1 MLFQESGVQEPASS
15 ESQDEPTPPSAE
27 STQTPKKCSPPGGTP
42 HSAEATAASS
52 KTVNLSAET
61 FGPGLSLVGS
71 PPAST
76 SSPRMVV
83 VGDHKSEGST
93 EEEEE
98 EFKDRE
104 MNVDQSINSAVIN
117 GLFEG
122 ILEQSEDQR
131 EEDDEEEEDALNI
144 SSMSLLTPLAET
156 VAAVVKSPERR
167 MMVGAT
173 PYQLHATPSS
183 CYCWQH
189 CVFTDF
195 HSGQLVPHQEQHSRE
210 HLLI

>member
-1 MLFQESGVQEPASS
+1 MV
-15 ESQDEPTPPSAE
+15 
-27 STQTPKKCSPPGGTP
+27 
-42 HSAEATAASS
+42 
-52 KTVNLSAET
+52 
-61 FGPGLSLVGS
+61 S

-76 SSPRMVV
+76 SSPRKVV
-83 VGDHKSEGST
+83 VEDQQTEGST

-98 EFKDRE
+98 VKEIE

-131 EEDDEEEEDALNI
+131 EEEEEEEDALNI

-156 VAAVVKSPERR
+156 VAAVVKSPDRR

-173 PYQLHATPSS
+173 RYHAIHVLPVPVSNTVCFLQTSTPASSFLIKSNTPESVSSADSLQRTEILLSASSDYIDIQEEDHKLPYR
-183 CYCWQH
+183 C
-189 CVFTDF
+189 DF
-195 HSGQLVPHQEQHSRE
+195 LRSRVSFRAFE
-210 HLLI
+210 KVRLS

>member
-15 ESQDEPTPPSAE
+15 EPQDEPTPPSAE

-52 KTVNLSAET
+52 KTVDLPAET
-61 FGPGLSLVGS
+61 FGPGLSLMGS

-76 SSPRMVV
+76 SSPRT
-83 VGDHKSEGST
+83 VGVEDHKSKGST

-98 EFKDRE
+98 VQDRE

-144 SSMSLLTPLAET
+144 SSMSLLTPLVET
-156 VAAVVKSPERR
+156 VAAVVKTPERR
-167 MMVGAT
+167 MMVGTT
-173 PYQLHATPSS
+173 PSQLHTTPSS
-183 CYCWQH
+183 CYRRQH

-210 HLLI
+210 HLLS

>member
-1 MLFQESGVQEPASS
+1 MLFQESGVQEPESS
-15 ESQDEPTPPSAE
+15 EPQDEPTPPSAE

-52 KTVNLSAET
+52 KTVNLAET
-61 FGPGLSLVGS
+61 FGPGLSLMGS

-122 ILEQSEDQR
+122 ILELSEDQR

-173 PYQLHATPSS
+173 PCQLHATHSS

-210 HLLI
+210 HLLS